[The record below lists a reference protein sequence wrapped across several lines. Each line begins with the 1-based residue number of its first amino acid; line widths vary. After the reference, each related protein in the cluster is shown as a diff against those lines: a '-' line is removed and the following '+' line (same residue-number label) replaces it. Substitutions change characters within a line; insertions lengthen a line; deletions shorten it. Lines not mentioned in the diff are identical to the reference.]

1 MVNLS
6 LSSLTSSSCFG
17 SVSWNVCE
25 SSIGTIRICWKRF
38 ELFPWINLLEW
49 SLRVTKLHFNKYTYT
64 LSRSFSDT
72 SNYCNPF
79 FNNHVRT
86 DLHFQHRDSKFIQ
99 RLSLFLFLFSQIIN
113 FRFKINT
120 IPRSTRF
127 QRIEFESKLNTW
139 TTLFPRSRHVSTL
152 KRLIIIVERHLAS
165 RIRRIPY
172 EPAHLLRPLDISANV
187 SKVVTPEESKG
198 GARVWIGRTCV
209 NSQWSVHRLARNAG
223 VGYKLRPL
231 LSPHQAPAT
240 LPPLAENAR
249 LLCMKWLW
257 RVWCEVARPRATSR
271 SSLRLARWQ
280 LQNVPAAPSPSAKR
294 RLYPR
299 QRGCSPLFSRRKISR
314 VSRGMIDRRCIS
326 IVRFCIVVL
335 LEISRCVESTN
346 WVLLFFILLSLW
358 TRLICDIQA
367 RCSFRNT

>member
-1 MVNLS
+1 MFNLIPTYRIWIEVKH
-6 LSSLTSSSCFG
+6 LDDAF
-17 SVSWNVCE
+17 
-25 SSIGTIRICWKRF
+25 SSIATRF
-38 ELFPWINLLEW
+38 
-49 SLRVTKLHFNKYTYT
+49 
-64 LSRSFSDT
+64 
-72 SNYCNPF
+72 
-79 FNNHVRT
+79 
-86 DLHFQHRDSKFIQ
+86 DSKTINNNRWTSP
-99 RLSLFLFLFSQIIN
+99 RLQNPSNS
-113 FRFKINT
+113 
-120 IPRSTRF
+120 
-127 QRIEFESKLNTW
+127 
-139 TTLFPRSRHVSTL
+139 
-152 KRLIIIVERHLAS
+152 
-165 RIRRIPY
+165 IRT
-172 EPAHLLRPLDISANV
+172 PAHLLRPLDISANV

-335 LEISRCVESTN
+335 LEISRCAN